1 MTQLFK
7 PSHLQ
12 QLEAESIHIMGEIAA
27 QRLVLKRGAGRV
39 MDCDQPASMEN
50 KKQEGYF

>member
-1 MTQLFK
+1 MTRLFK
-7 PSHLQ
+7 PNHLQ
-12 QLEAESIHIMGEIAA
+12 QLEAESIHIMDEIAA

-39 MDCDQPASMEN
+39 MDRDHPESMKN